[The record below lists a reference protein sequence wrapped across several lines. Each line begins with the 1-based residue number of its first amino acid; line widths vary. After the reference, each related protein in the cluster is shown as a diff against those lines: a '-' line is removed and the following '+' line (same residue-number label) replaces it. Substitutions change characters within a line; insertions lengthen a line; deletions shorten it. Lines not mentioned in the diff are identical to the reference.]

1 MKHKID
7 YNALIEETL
16 TASGFD
22 STTTSQ
28 EGATFTYYKTT
39 GRGTRT
45 FSHIVDRKRNV
56 DFWKHFPNGGATI
69 PSKVKHYATLS
80 SAYTGIRKA
89 LNII

>member
-1 MKHKID
+1 MKQKKD

-28 EGATFTYYKTT
+28 EGVTFTYYKTT
-39 GRGTRT
+39 GWKTRT
-45 FSHIVDRKRNV
+45 FAHIVDRERNV
-56 DFWKHFPNGGATI
+56 DFWNHFPNGDATI
-69 PSKVKHYATLS
+69 PSKVRHYTSPS
-80 SAYTGIRKA
+80 SAYTGIRMA